1 MIKPINPIKPSPII
15 FSSKSIL
22 KTLFKNGELPSVVK
36 GLYGGKLTKDNA
48 TLEHIKAKSKG
59 GASALTN
66 YALATFENNGK
77 RGNAQITNYLTKD
90 NAIEY
95 LKQFENV
102 QLPNFDGNQYIKGI
116 VKTLKKEGLDILA

>member
-15 FSSKSIL
+15 FGSKSIL

-48 TLEHIKAKSKG
+48 
-59 GASALTN
+59 
-66 YALATFENNGK
+66 
-77 RGNAQITNYLTKD
+77 
-90 NAIEY
+90 IED

-102 QLPNFDGNQYIKGI
+102 QLPNFDGNQCIKGI